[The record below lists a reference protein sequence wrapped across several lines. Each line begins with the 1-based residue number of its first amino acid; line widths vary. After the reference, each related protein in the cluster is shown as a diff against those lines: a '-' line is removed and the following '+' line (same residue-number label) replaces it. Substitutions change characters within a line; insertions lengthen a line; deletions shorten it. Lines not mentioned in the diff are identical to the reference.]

1 MLLSP
6 PAVPL
11 PGSSQGSSLG
21 SYSRG
26 LSPEPEREPRPG
38 LGTESRVWLV
48 RHGRVS
54 APDTAYGDDDV
65 PLSEEGRAQT
75 RAQGASAAE
84 GLDAALVIASP
95 LIRARAMGEAI
106 AEASGAPLRL
116 DARLKEM
123 NRGDWQGLPRTEYA
137 ARWLSAAGEYWAD
150 TLHWRGHGGES
161 EAMLAERT
169 YPVLEAAAREAAGGI
184 GVIAAHR
191 QVIRCL
197 VAAALGL
204 PPGQSHGMELEP
216 SHAVLLSDTG
226 NRWTLLRANVPRIG
240 ARHLTE
246 PESGPPQDVPTR
258 KP

>member
-6 PAVPL
+6 PPFPPSAGHADGEPREPL
-11 PGSSQGSSLG
+11 RS
-21 SYSRG
+21 
-26 LSPEPEREPRPG
+26 PRPG
-38 LGTESRVWLV
+38 QGTESRIWLV

-65 PLSEEGRAQT
+65 PLSEEGQRQT
-75 RAQGASAAE
+75 QSMGQSAANVP
-84 GLDAALVIASP
+84 GVALVIASP
-95 LIRARAMGEAI
+95 LLRARAMGEAI
-106 AEASGAPLRL
+106 AASTGAPMRL

-123 NRGDWQGLPRTEYA
+123 NRGAWQGLPRTEYA
-137 ARWLSAAGEYWAD
+137 SRWSDAAEEYWSD

-169 YPVLEAAAREAAGGI
+169 FPVLEAAAQGAMGGV

-191 QVIRCL
+191 QVIRSI

-204 PPGQSHGMELEP
+204 PPGQSYGLQLEP
-216 SHAVLLSDTG
+216 AQAVLLMDAG
-226 NRWTLLRANVPRIG
+226 DRWTLLRTGVRRLDS
-240 ARHLTE
+240 RHLTE
-246 PESGPPQDVPTR
+246 PESGPPKDVPTR

>member
-6 PAVPL
+6 PPH
-11 PGSSQGSSLG
+11 PSLG
-21 SYSRG
+21 ASTGSLSEG
-26 LSPEPEREPRPG
+26 LSPEPSREPRPG
-38 LGTESRVWLV
+38 LGTESRIWLV

-75 RAQGASAAE
+75 EAMGASAAK
-84 GLDAALVIASP
+84 GLDPAIVIASP
-95 LIRARAMGEAI
+95 LIRARAMGESI
-106 AEASGAPLRL
+106 AAATGAPLRF
-116 DARLKEM
+116 DERLKEM

-150 TLHWRGHGGES
+150 TLHWREHGGES

-169 YPVLEAAAREAAGGI
+169 YPVLEAAAREAAGGVA
-184 GVIAAHR
+184 VIAAHR
-191 QVIRCL
+191 QVIRSL

-204 PPGQSHGMELEP
+204 PPGQSHGMQLEP
-216 SHAVLLSDTG
+216 AHAVLLCDTG
-226 NRWTLLRANVPRIG
+226 DRWTLLRTNVPRLD
-240 ARHLTE
+240 AKHLTE
-246 PESGPPQDVPTR
+246 PDSGPPEDVPTR